1 MLLVLLLAT
10 PVFRGG
16 DAFAPALLIF
26 NWLVNSLL
34 MAKWLAVGLRWPARE
49 LIDSADLLAFLEPD
63 HLGAAFRSSAVV
75 VTYLIFF
82 ISDLHVSFE

>member
-1 MLLVLLLAT
+1 MLVLLLAT

-16 DAFAPALLIF
+16 DAFAPTLLIF

-63 HLGAAFRSSAVV
+63 PVGAVLSSSAVV

>member
-10 PVFRGG
+10 PVFRG

-26 NWLVNSLL
+26 NWLVNSLF

-49 LIDSADLLAFLEPD
+49 LIDSVDLLAFLEPD
-63 HLGAAFRSSAVV
+63 PVGAVLSSSAVV

-82 ISDLHVSFE
+82 IPDLHVSFE

>member
-1 MLLVLLLAT
+1 MLLVLLLVT
-10 PVFRGG
+10 PFFRG
-16 DAFAPALLIF
+16 DAFAPTLLIF

-63 HLGAAFRSSAVV
+63 HLGAALRSSAVV